1 MVLIPERDNLN
12 DCKDESLGLQHSA
25 SIASGRFPYRGD
37 RSEWPVRISASG
49 GSGSEP
55 DVSKPHY

>member
-49 GSGSEP
+49 GSGS
-55 DVSKPHY
+55 